1 MVRVQLSQSSLSLD
15 LNPLDM
21 TDRIARYL
29 LSYPPELLYQA
40 SLGHL
45 APSFRNATHPREPTN
60 QYHIGLRPGT
70 TSTA

>member
-15 LNPLDM
+15 LNPLDI

-29 LSYPPELLYQA
+29 LSYPSELSYQA

-45 APSFRNATHPREPTN
+45 APLF
-60 QYHIGLRPGT
+60 Q
-70 TSTA
+70 